1 MSFEVKQVNSS
12 ETQHV
17 KKVSITL
24 PHWASSKN
32 FEAVRHLM
40 DWCKI
45 KREFR
50 ICGLGVNWWWNIKWS
65 KSTVSKSFFL

>member
-1 MSFEVKQVNSS
+1 MSARLMSFEVKQVNSS
-12 ETQHV
+12 ETQHL

-32 FEAVRHLM
+32 FEALRHLM

-45 KREFR
+45 KREF
-50 ICGLGVNWWWNIKWS
+50 
-65 KSTVSKSFFL
+65 FL